1 MKDNQA
7 KRNEWPMAIIMKASP
22 SRDGRVKKVDIKV
35 FKDGTQKVLSHP
47 VTEVVLLL
55 SPEDSK

>member
-1 MKDNQA
+1 MKDSQA
-7 KRNEWPMAIIMKASP
+7 KRNEWPMAIIVKASP
-22 SRDGRVKKVDIKV
+22 SQDGRVRKVDVRVYKNGAQKV
-35 FKDGTQKVLSHP
+35 FSRP